1 MEADDVE
8 TSTGLTMA
16 HARWESKFRR
26 SKSSSFRMLIE
37 FERTVGANRE
47 EGKLLVP

>member
-16 HARWESKFRR
+16 HARWGSKFGR
-26 SKSSSFRMLIE
+26 STSSFL
-37 FERTVGANRE
+37 AC
-47 EGKLLVP
+47 